1 MQLDPDEIITL
12 EIVGGLMKFI
22 VAYGSVRSDRRGI
35 RLARY
40 LVNQLETLGHEAVL
54 FDAKEL
60 QLPLL
65 DRMYKEFE
73 PNEAPDSLQWM
84 AHHIKS
90 SDGVVVVTGEYNHG
104 PQPGLTNLLD
114 YFLEEWSWRPSAI
127 ACYSAGRFGG
137 VRAAMHLRAMLAEL
151 GMPSIPSLLPIGKV
165 QDTFD
170 TDGTLQETR
179 IQKQIDRFLAELQ
192 WYATALGKERQ
203 RGVPY

>member
-1 MQLDPDEIITL
+1 
-12 EIVGGLMKFI
+12 MKFI
-22 VAYGSVRSDRRGI
+22 VAYGSVRTDRLGI

-40 LVNQLETLGHEAVL
+40 LVNQLENLGHEAVL
-54 FDAKEL
+54 FDAREL

-65 DRMYKEFE
+65 DRMYKEYE
-73 PNEAPDSLQWM
+73 PTEAPESLQWM
-84 AHHIKS
+84 AKHIKS

-137 VRAAMHLRAMLAEL
+137 VRAAMQLRAMLAEL

-165 QDTFD
+165 QNAFD

-179 IQKQIDRFLAELQ
+179 IQKPTDRFLAELQ
-192 WYATALGKERQ
+192 WYARALGKERQ
-203 RGVPY
+203 QGLPY